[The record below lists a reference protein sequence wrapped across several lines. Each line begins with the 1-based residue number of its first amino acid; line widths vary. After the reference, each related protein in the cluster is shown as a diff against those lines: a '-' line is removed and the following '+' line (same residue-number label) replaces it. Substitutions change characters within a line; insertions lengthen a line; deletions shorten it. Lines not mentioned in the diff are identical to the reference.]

1 MACKKIMDEVLNVCW
16 PTTARCAVLPGVRG
30 CRRPHEP
37 NVVQRHG
44 RMQCSSV
51 DEALFPRPLEDGGDV
66 RRELMDLRTM
76 IDSQSC
82 GHCSYRFGRKK
93 IMMLAHHHDVLV
105 AELHLGHGDALAL
118 STGHCYES
126 GPQLD

>member
-1 MACKKIMDEVLNVCW
+1 MDEVLDVCW

-30 CRRPHEP
+30 CGRPHEP
-37 NVVQRHG
+37 NAVQRHG

-51 DEALFPRPLEDGGDV
+51 DEALFPRPLEGGGDV
-66 RRELMDLRTM
+66 RPELMDLRTM

-93 IMMLAHHHDVLV
+93 IMMLNRTFGGSCRV
-105 AELHLGHGDALAL
+105 EYSETG
-118 STGHCYES
+118 STTSHS
-126 GPQLD
+126 SSTP